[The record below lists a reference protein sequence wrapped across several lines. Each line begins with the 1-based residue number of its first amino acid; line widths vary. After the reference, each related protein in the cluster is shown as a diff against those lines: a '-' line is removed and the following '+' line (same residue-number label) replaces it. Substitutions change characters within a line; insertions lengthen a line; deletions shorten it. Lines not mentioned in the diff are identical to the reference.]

1 MRLNDIVELENIE
14 VYEDNHHVLEFGV
27 IDFRSIENADD
38 FSLGD
43 YKVNYYEKN
52 YNNAEITYSIYQ
64 NGEVVD
70 SGLSETEVIEF
81 LKRLE
86 KKYRDY
92 KKKENKEKS
101 LLEQRKEL
109 LRKEEKERIKKE
121 KQTYFNAY
129 EKYSKIMKDEEFKE
143 ILRKTLVEKGA
154 ADIPTCCLCGQ
165 NGCIDANILKN
176 YFEKEIKKFKKEGI
190 YVKFTWNCIEFSL
203 YKNKGYSSYS
213 IVRDEETDKFKV
225 EYHFI

>member
-92 KKKENKEKS
+92 KKKETKEKNS
-101 LLEQRKEL
+101 L
-109 LRKEEKERIKKE
+109 EKKKKKE
-121 KQTYFNAY
+121 
-129 EKYSKIMKDEEFKE
+129 SKK
-143 ILRKTLVEKGA
+143 
-154 ADIPTCCLCGQ
+154 
-165 NGCIDANILKN
+165 
-176 YFEKEIKKFKKEGI
+176 
-190 YVKFTWNCIEFSL
+190 
-203 YKNKGYSSYS
+203 KNKH
-213 IVRDEETDKFKV
+213 ILMHMKNIQK
-225 EYHFI
+225 